1 VERMEALLKMVST
14 FLFLIPA
21 LDASYWFQFSVWHG
35 LMIFS
40 MQLRPEIDLDAQLG
54 PPIIRDSWKTE
65 HQTASPA
72 SASSN
77 VKISPVKSSF
87 KHSVS
92 HMAAQSIASIPLP
105 ARLPPQLYPDR
116 KDHSRSSSNSSSVVV
131 ALASNVSPDCRR
143 SPSTGG
149 SQESWSDL
157 DESDDDSS
165 PLSAGARRLTM
176 GPMES
181 TGSRDVSMES
191 PLMFVGKSSSYGLSC
206 RVRKMKAGYM
216 DEVVRVGVEREI
228 GDDAGDLIPK
238 YIRPHRRM
246 QFWTT
251 PSVSIINLFMRLR
264 PRIRL
269 L

>member
-1 VERMEALLKMVST
+1 MERMEVLLKMVST
-14 FLFLIPA
+14 FPSLIPA
-21 LDASYWFQFSVWHG
+21 LDSSYWFQFSAWHE

-40 MQLRPEIDLDAQLG
+40 MQFRPEIDLDAQLG

-65 HQTASPA
+65 HQTVSPTA

-77 VKISPVKSSF
+77 AHVKPSF
-87 KHSVS
+87 KHDDVS
-92 HMAAQSIASIPLP
+92 HMAAQSIGSIPLP

-131 ALASNVSPDCRR
+131 ALGSSVSPDCRR

-149 SQESWSDL
+149 SQESWSDS

-181 TGSRDVSMES
+181 TGSRDVSMEN

-216 DEVVRVGVEREI
+216 DEAVRVGVERETG
-228 GDDAGDLIPK
+228 GDDGDHISK

-251 PSVSIINLFMRLR
+251 PSVSIINLFFRLH